1 MYSMNYTPTC
11 SVAMLVLWKFIFL
24 WRSTKE
30 VNMLRPTRLVVDVT
44 EKSKEGGMDKAKGE
58 PKLES
63 KAVFDEAR
71 NKDSKIIQEVIRYL

>member
-1 MYSMNYTPTC
+1 
-11 SVAMLVLWKFIFL
+11 
-24 WRSTKE
+24 
-30 VNMLRPTRLVVDVT
+30 MLRPTRLVVDVT